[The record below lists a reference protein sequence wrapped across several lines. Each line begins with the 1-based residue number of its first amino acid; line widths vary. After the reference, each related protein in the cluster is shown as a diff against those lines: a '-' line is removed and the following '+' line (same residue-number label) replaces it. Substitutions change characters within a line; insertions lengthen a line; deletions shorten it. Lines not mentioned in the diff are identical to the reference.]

1 MIQPKGADMRP
12 MISQLKEQTDRLEAA
27 FKKGQTNITTHWN
40 ELGDAT
46 EIRYKNGVRKSTT
59 FKRPRLG

>member
-1 MIQPKGADMRP
+1 MQPIIDQMQKDTAE
-12 MISQLKEQTDRLEAA
+12 LKAA
-27 FKKGQTNITTHWN
+27 YIKGQTNITTHWN